1 MGVKRID
8 PERARELLDSGS
20 TYTYVD
26 VRTTAEFGEGHVPE
40 AKNIPVMVRGLDGIG
55 IHINADFVDVMES
68 RFRKSDKIIL
78 GCRKGGRSQKAA
90 DLLSTA
96 GFTNL
101 YDMRGGLVGETDPFG
116 NVLFPGWQ
124 TRGLPV
130 TTEAEAEAED
140 LQQPSSTS

>member
-8 PERARELLDSGS
+8 PERAQELLESS
-20 TYTYVD
+20 QSFTYVD
-26 VRTTAEFGEGHVPE
+26 VRTPNEFDEGHVPT
-40 AKNIPVMVRGLDGIG
+40 AKNVPVMLRGKDGIG
-55 IHINADFVDVMES
+55 IHMNQTFVSDMES

-78 GCRKGGRSQKAA
+78 GCRKGGRSMKAA
-90 DLLSTA
+90 DLLSEA

-116 NVLFPGWQ
+116 NILFPGWQ

-130 TTEAEAEAED
+130 TRDARKD
-140 LQQPSSTS
+140 DHYQGV

>member
-8 PERARELLDSGS
+8 PERARELLESGV

-26 VRTTAEFGEGHVPE
+26 VRTEDEFSEGHVPDAE
-40 AKNIPVMVRGLDGIG
+40 NVPVMIRGHDGIG
-55 IHINADFVDVMES
+55 IHMNHEFVAAMDS
-68 RFRKSDKIIL
+68 RFAKSDKIIL
-78 GCRKGGRSQKAA
+78 GCRKGGRSMKAA
-90 DLLSTA
+90 DLLSEA

-130 TTEAEAEAED
+130 TTKVPVKD
-140 LQQPSSTS
+140 H